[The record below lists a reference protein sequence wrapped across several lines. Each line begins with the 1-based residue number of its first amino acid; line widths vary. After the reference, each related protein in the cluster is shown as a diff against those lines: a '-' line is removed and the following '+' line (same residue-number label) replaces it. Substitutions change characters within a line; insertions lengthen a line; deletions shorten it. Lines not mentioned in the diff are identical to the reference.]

1 MPPRFSRE
9 ITRPVVMGPKLK
21 EQFRTSPCE
30 AACPA
35 GNSIQKMHALIEKGQ
50 FTEALRYLRAKNPFP
65 GITGRTCPHFCMNK
79 CNRAQKD
86 GCLNIRA
93 LERAAET
100 FAENGGVI
108 FKNCPPTGKKA
119 AVIGGGPAGLTA
131 AYYLALLGHSVTIYE
146 SQPMLG
152 GVPRYGVPN
161 FRLPRYVVDREVG
174 LVLEAGVRAI
184 VNTKVGIDITM
195 DEIAAR
201 YDTIILA
208 TGVPAE
214 NSLSIPGADCA
225 VHAVEF
231 LRESALGVNTGRI
244 GEKVVIMGGGGV
256 AFDCAFTARR
266 LGAKE
271 VHVVC
276 LEEASAMRAPA
287 EDLELA
293 AKENIVIHNACTMS
307 AVRTVDGR
315 VTGADFYEVA
325 ESSFD
330 EKGRLKLKPRP
341 GGEHTLD
348 CDTVILA
355 VGMKTDLDYL
365 GENAGGIDLTPRRW
379 IRVDG
384 NQRTSKAGIFAAGD
398 VSAGPASI
406 AGAVGD
412 GRRAAFAAHEYLTG
426 TKSRVYALDEENR
439 IEACDAMGSD
449 TAPEVV
455 QYADIYGIAQYEEVP
470 MEREA
475 VNSCEK
481 AFAEQSLGLTAEQA
495 QKEAARCFHCGHC
508 KGCGTCVE
516 DCPGYVLEL
525 KPYKDQNRPQVAH
538 GEECWHCAN
547 CRTSCP
553 TGSIGF
559 KFPLFMQ
566 V

>member
-1 MPPRFSRE
+1 
-9 ITRPVVMGPKLK
+9 
-21 EQFRTSPCE
+21 
-30 AACPA
+30 
-35 GNSIQKMHALIEKGQ
+35 
-50 FTEALRYLRAKNPFP
+50 
-65 GITGRTCPHFCMNK
+65 
-79 CNRAQKD
+79 
-86 GCLNIRA
+86 
-93 LERAAET
+93 
-100 FAENGGVI
+100 
-108 FKNCPPTGKKA
+108 
-119 AVIGGGPAGLTA
+119 
-131 AYYLALLGHSVTIYE
+131 
-146 SQPMLG
+146 
-152 GVPRYGVPN
+152 
-161 FRLPRYVVDREVG
+161 
-174 LVLEAGVRAI
+174 
-184 VNTKVGIDITM
+184 
-195 DEIAAR
+195 
-201 YDTIILA
+201 
-208 TGVPAE
+208 
-214 NSLSIPGADCA
+214 
-225 VHAVEF
+225 
-231 LRESALGVNTGRI
+231 
-244 GEKVVIMGGGGV
+244 
-256 AFDCAFTARR
+256 
-266 LGAKE
+266 
-271 VHVVC
+271 
-276 LEEASAMRAPA
+276 
-287 EDLELA
+287 
-293 AKENIVIHNACTMS
+293 
-307 AVRTVDGR
+307 
-315 VTGADFYEVA
+315 
-325 ESSFD
+325 
-330 EKGRLKLKPRP
+330 
-341 GGEHTLD
+341 
-348 CDTVILA
+348 
-355 VGMKTDLDYL
+355 MKTDLDYL